1 MSNSVVLCPRVVEIC
16 SDSSARDYKYKIL
29 ARLLILEKPVK
40 LAVDSNSKLQELY
53 TAQIS
58 KSHVW
63 GDILQTMQDRE
74 HLYFYSVPISKRIR
88 NTKSV
93 VRAVAR
99 NKKGGNE
106 VIAWEA
112 SDYQDDDIRV
122 LDRDEAVLF
131 LKRNSLMEEGVIYN
145 VTMGDN
151 SVFNTGE
158 IQNSFNKLGDDQK
171 EVKEMLRILSEEVFK
186 SKNEDAGEFLTAI
199 STEINSGS
207 PKKALL
213 SVYWEKI
220 TEILPHVKNIVGI
233 TTGITKLLT

>member
-1 MSNSVVLCPRVVEIC
+1 
-16 SDSSARDYKYKIL
+16 
-29 ARLLILEKPVK
+29 
-40 LAVDSNSKLQELY
+40 
-53 TAQIS
+53 
-58 KSHVW
+58 
-63 GDILQTMQDRE
+63 
-74 HLYFYSVPISKRIR
+74 
-88 NTKSV
+88 
-93 VRAVAR
+93 
-99 NKKGGNE
+99 
-106 VIAWEA
+106 
-112 SDYQDDDIRV
+112 
-122 LDRDEAVLF
+122 
-131 LKRNSLMEEGVIYN
+131 MEEGVIYN